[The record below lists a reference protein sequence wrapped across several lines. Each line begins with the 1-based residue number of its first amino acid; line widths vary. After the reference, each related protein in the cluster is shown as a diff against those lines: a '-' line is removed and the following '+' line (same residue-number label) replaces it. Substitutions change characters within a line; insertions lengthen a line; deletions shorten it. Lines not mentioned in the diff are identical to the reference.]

1 MKTTRSIIGLALLL
15 IAVPAIRLQAE
26 EQASLHPKFSD
37 AIKSLAADVIKY
49 VDSEPE
55 TERGIR
61 VGSWDGPGGGG
72 SLISITLRETLQS
85 AGITIK
91 KISGYS
97 VSGSYEQDQ
106 NATGRHVT
114 VVTAAI
120 KNTSGNEVHVLR
132 RRLITDD
139 KIAIKLFGVTVDN
152 TAAADAEETQLAQAD
167 DKTPSETPIE
177 SPSKTQSHLRETI
190 ANPKTST
197 IHVSSNPGGTQSI
210 VRFAKDSPYG
220 IELMVREAG
229 GAFNTCQIAV
239 EDGLPFT
246 DINEKQIYAIKIH
259 NATGNPV
266 GVDISIDGVNIF
278 AFSDNPAWKKL
289 GKVLIRPGHGVIK
302 GWSGKGTAVNEF
314 TIVEYGES
322 AAAELG
328 LFEGVGSIT
337 AVFHPAQEKKS
348 ATGRGEELNHAF
360 EPVHAG
366 FSDEI
371 LGSVSI
377 KYVREKPPG
386 DLPPAG

>member
-1 MKTTRSIIGLALLL
+1 MKVTRSFAGPILLFFALA
-15 IAVPAIRLQAE
+15 AGVVKAE
-26 EQASLHPKFSD
+26 EQASLHPRFSD
-37 AIKSLAADVIKY
+37 AIKSLSEDVVKY
-49 VDSEPE
+49 IQSEPE
-55 TERGIR
+55 TGNGIR

-72 SLISITLRETLQS
+72 SLISITLRDALQT
-85 AGITIK
+85 AGIKLK
-91 KISGYS
+91 KVSGYS
-97 VSGSYEQDQ
+97 VSGGYEQDQ

-114 VVTAAI
+114 VIKASI

-152 TAAADAEETQLAQAD
+152 TAASDATETQLAIED
-167 DKTPSETPIE
+167 DKTPSETPID
-177 SPSKTQSHLRETI
+177 SPDKSKAQLRETI

-197 IHVSSNPGGTQSI
+197 LHVGANPSGTNSI

-220 IELMVREAG
+220 VELMVKSGDAY
-229 GAFNTCQIAV
+229 NTCAIEV

-246 DINEKQIYAIKIH
+246 DITEKQVYAIKIH
-259 NATGNPV
+259 NNTANAV
-266 GVDISIDGVNIF
+266 GVDINIDGVNIF
-278 AFSDNPAWKKL
+278 AFSDNPTWKEL
-289 GKVLIRPGHGVIK
+289 GKVLVRPGHGVIK

-328 LFEGVGSIT
+328 LFQGVGSIT
-337 AVFHPAQEKKS
+337 VVFHPAQEKKN
-348 ATGRGEELNHAF
+348 ATGRGEEIDHAF

-366 FSDEI
+366 FSKDV

-377 KYVREKPPG
+377 KYVREKPPAN
-386 DLPPAG
+386 LPPAG